1 MRNVPA
7 ERGWVWVTAAF
18 GLFRRNLLIWTALN
32 LVLLLIG
39 AGLLMLPVIGTYVLY
54 LLTPVFLAGIVS
66 AAHDLE
72 SGKDIEIAH
81 LFHGFRRNS
90 TQLVTVGGVY
100 LVGQVLISGVML
112 TVGGPEFQ
120 QMVATGMA
128 DVDATR
134 LTPEVLSR
142 ITMAMLVGMALFVPL
157 AMAIWFAPAL
167 VLLGNQPGF
176 RAMVF
181 SVMACLRNVLPF
193 LIYCTLTF
201 TLLVLAVIPFGLGL
215 ILWIPVMLLTMYT
228 SYRDVFT
235 APDEPVASV
244 AAD

>member
-7 ERGWVWVTAAF
+7 GRGWVWVTAAF
-18 GLFRRNLLIWTALN
+18 GLFRRNPLIWTALN

-39 AGLLMLPVIGTYVLY
+39 VGLLMLPVIGAYVLY

-72 SGKDIEIAH
+72 SGNDIEIAH

-120 QMVATGMA
+120 QMVAAGMA
-128 DVDATR
+128 DVDATQ
-134 LTPEVLSR
+134 LTPEALSR

-157 AMAIWFAPAL
+157 AMAIWFSPAL
-167 VLLGNQPGF
+167 VLLGSQPGF

-181 SVMACLRNVLPF
+181 SVMACLRNIVPF
-193 LIYCTLTF
+193 LIYGMLTF
-201 TLLVLAVIPFGLGL
+201 LLLVLAVIPFGLGL

-235 APDEPVASV
+235 APIEPGVPT
-244 AAD
+244 AAG